1 MKIFRD
7 DAIGQKYIDIW
18 SQKDNDDFL
27 HYMKYEDLNYSHLG
41 SNLFLVVYM
50 FTIAKNTLIID
61 VENCVE
67 G

>member
-1 MKIFRD
+1 
-7 DAIGQKYIDIW
+7 
-18 SQKDNDDFL
+18 
-27 HYMKYEDLNYSHLG
+27 MKYEVLNYSHLG

>member
-27 HYMKYEDLNYSHLG
+27 HYMKYEVLNYSHLG